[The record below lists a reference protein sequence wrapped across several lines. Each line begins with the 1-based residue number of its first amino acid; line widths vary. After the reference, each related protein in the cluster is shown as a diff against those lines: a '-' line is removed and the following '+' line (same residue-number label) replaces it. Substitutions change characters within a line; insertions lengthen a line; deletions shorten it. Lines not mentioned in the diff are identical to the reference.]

1 MKKDI
6 HVMMKVMHIIKKILS
21 FYKEGFAS
29 MRLGRRLWLIIVI
42 KIIILFGIIKWL
54 YFPNYLEDNFDND
67 TQRSYY
73 ILEQLTKE

>member
-1 MKKDI
+1 
-6 HVMMKVMHIIKKILS
+6 MHIIKKILS

-42 KIIILFGIIKWL
+42 KFIILFGIIKWL

-67 TQRSYY
+67 TQRGYY

>member
-1 MKKDI
+1 
-6 HVMMKVMHIIKKILS
+6 MMKVMHIIKKILS

-42 KIIILFGIIKWL
+42 KFIILFGIIKWL

>member
-1 MKKDI
+1 
-6 HVMMKVMHIIKKILS
+6 MMKVMHIIKKILS

-73 ILEQLTKE
+73 ISEQLTKE

>member
-1 MKKDI
+1 
-6 HVMMKVMHIIKKILS
+6 MHIIKKILS

-42 KIIILFGIIKWL
+42 KFIILFGIIKCF

>member
-1 MKKDI
+1 
-6 HVMMKVMHIIKKILS
+6 MMKVMHIIKKILS

-42 KIIILFGIIKWL
+42 KFIILFGIIKWL

-73 ILEQLTKE
+73 ISEQLTKE

>member
-42 KIIILFGIIKWL
+42 KFIILFGIIKWF